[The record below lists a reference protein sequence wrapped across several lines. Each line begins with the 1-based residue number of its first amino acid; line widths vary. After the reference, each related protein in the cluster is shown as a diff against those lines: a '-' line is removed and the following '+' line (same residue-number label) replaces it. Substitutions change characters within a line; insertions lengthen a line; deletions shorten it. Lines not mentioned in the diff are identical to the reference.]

1 MMLGVWLVLLGE
13 ALVFGSVP
21 LGLWFLGF
29 CGLCLILI
37 PAWEEPDLK
46 NRFGEP
52 YEEYKRTVPRWIPKI
67 PLKK

>member
-1 MMLGVWLVLLGE
+1 
-13 ALVFGSVP
+13 
-21 LGLWFLGF
+21 
-29 CGLCLILI
+29 
-37 PAWEEPDLK
+37 LK